1 MPDPSPTTP
10 PGLLLATDLSARCDR
25 PLERAKQ
32 LADEFSIPL
41 VVLTV
46 HDAPQA
52 PGDVLQWQGGDA
64 GRAHQERAAR
74 EEFAREFAGSPLQ
87 AAQRFATGAAPAA
100 ILDSAA
106 TLPGAIVVAGA
117 SQHDSLG
124 DLLLGSTVEKLARG
138 LAQPLLVVR
147 QRVRGPYRRIM
158 VATDFTP
165 AAALALETAARLF
178 PGRRITVFHAHD
190 ADMRVADMRVADVRV
205 TDTLA
210 PDAPPHA
217 ELIRFLDNCALPP
230 GAREL
235 VDPVIGKGEPASQLA
250 RHVVDNSIDL
260 VVLGLHEESA
270 LMRLLTGSRSEYLL
284 QAVVCD
290 TLLVRPP
297 VRPGE

>member
-1 MPDPSPTTP
+1 
-10 PGLLLATDLSARCDR
+10 LLLATDLSARCDR

-52 PGDVLQWQGGDA
+52 PGDVLQWLDGDA

-74 EEFAREFAGSPLQ
+74 EEFACEFAGSPLQ
-87 AAQRFATGAAPAA
+87 VSQRFATGPAPTA

-165 AAALALETAARLF
+165 ASTLAMETAASLF

-190 ADMRVADMRVADVRV
+190 NDV
-205 TDTLA
+205 LA
-210 PDAPPHA
+210 ADAPPHA
-217 ELIRFLDNCALPP
+217 ELIRFLDGCALPS

-235 VDPVIGKGEPASQLA
+235 LDPVIGEGEPASQLA

-297 VRPGE
+297 VRPGEDDENEKT

>member
-1 MPDPSPTTP
+1 MPDRSPTTP

-52 PGDVLQWQGGDA
+52 PGDVLQWLDGDA
-64 GRAHQERAAR
+64 GRAQQEHAAR

-87 AAQRFATGAAPAA
+87 ATQRFAAGPAA
-100 ILDSAA
+100 GAIVDAAA
-106 TLPGAIVVAGA
+106 TLPGAMVVAGA

-124 DLLLGSTVEKLARG
+124 DLLLGSTVEKLARA

-165 AAALALETAARLF
+165 ASALALETAASLF

-190 ADMRVADMRVADVRV
+190 ADV
-205 TDTLA
+205 LA
-210 PDAPPHA
+210 PDAPPRA
-217 ELIRFLDNCALPP
+217 QLIRFMDGCALPP

-235 VDPVIGKGEPASQLA
+235 LDPVIGEGEPASQLA

-297 VRPGE
+297 ARPGEDDENEKT

>member
-1 MPDPSPTTP
+1 MPDPTTP

-41 VVLTV
+41 AVLTV

-52 PGDVLQWQGGDA
+52 PGEVLQWLDGDA

-74 EEFAREFAGSPLQ
+74 EEFAREFAGSRLEVT
-87 AAQRFATGAAPAA
+87 QRFANGAAASA
-100 ILDSAA
+100 IVDNAA

-124 DLLLGSTVEKLARG
+124 DLLLGSTVEKLARS

-165 AAALALETAARLF
+165 AATLALETAASLF

-190 ADMRVADMRVADVRV
+190 S
-205 TDTLA
+205 DTLA

-217 ELIRFLDNCALPP
+217 RLQRFMDGCALPP

-235 VDPVIGKGEPASQLA
+235 LDPVIGEGEPASQLA
-250 RHVVDNSIDL
+250 RYVVDNSIDL

-297 VRPGE
+297 VRPGEYDENEKT

>member
-52 PGDVLQWQGGDA
+52 PGEVLQWLDGDA
-64 GRAHQERAAR
+64 GRAHQEGAAHA
-74 EEFAREFAGSPLQ
+74 EFAREFAGSPLQ
-87 AAQRFATGAAPAA
+87 ATQRFATGPAAAA

-165 AAALALETAARLF
+165 AAKLALETAARLF

-190 ADMRVADMRVADVRV
+190 AEI
-205 TDTLA
+205 LA

-217 ELIRFLDNCALPP
+217 ELIRFVDGCALPP
-230 GAREL
+230 GARGL
-235 VDPVIGKGEPASQLA
+235 LDPVIGEGEPASQLA

-297 VRPGE
+297 VRPGEDDENEKT

>member
-32 LADEFSIPL
+32 LADEFSLPL

-74 EEFAREFAGSPLQ
+74 AEFAREFAGSPLQ
-87 AAQRFATGAAPAA
+87 VTQRFATGPAAAA
-100 ILDSAA
+100 ILDGAA

-124 DLLLGSTVEKLARG
+124 DLLLGSTVEKLARA

-165 AAALALETAARLF
+165 AAKLALETAASLF
-178 PGRRITVFHAHD
+178 PQRRLTVFHAHD
-190 ADMRVADMRVADVRV
+190 AEA
-205 TDTLA
+205 LA
-210 PDAPPHA
+210 PDARPHA
-217 ELIRFLDNCALPP
+217 ELIRFLDGCALPP
-230 GAREL
+230 SAREL
-235 VDPVIGKGEPASQLA
+235 VDPVIGEGEPASQLA

-297 VRPGE
+297 VRPGEYDENEET

>member
-1 MPDPSPTTP
+1 MPDHSPTTP

-41 VVLTV
+41 AVLTV

-52 PGDVLQWQGGDA
+52 PGEVLQWLDGDA

-74 EEFAREFAGSPLQ
+74 EEFAREFADSPLQ
-87 AAQRFATGAAPAA
+87 ASQRFAAGPAPAA
-100 ILDSAA
+100 ILDTAA

-117 SQHDSLG
+117 SQHDTLG
-124 DLLLGSTVEKLARG
+124 DLLLGSTVEKLARA

-165 AAALALETAARLF
+165 ASVLALETAAGLF

-190 ADMRVADMRVADVRV
+190 SDV
-205 TDTLA
+205 LA
-210 PDAPPHA
+210 PDAPPRA
-217 ELIRFLDNCALPP
+217 ALLRFLDGCALPP

-235 VDPVIGKGEPASQLA
+235 LDPVIGEGEPASQLA

-297 VRPGE
+297 VRPGEDDENEKT

>member
-52 PGDVLQWQGGDA
+52 PGDVLQWLDGDA

-74 EEFAREFAGSPLQ
+74 EEFAREFAGSSLQ
-87 AAQRFATGAAPAA
+87 VAQRFATGAAPAA

-165 AAALALETAARLF
+165 ASTLALETAARLF

-190 ADMRVADMRVADVRV
+190 ADMRVAD
-205 TDTLA
+205 TLA

-217 ELIRFLDNCALPP
+217 ELIRFLDGCALPP

-235 VDPVIGKGEPASQLA
+235 VDPVIGEGEPASQLA

-297 VRPGE
+297 VRPGEDDENEKT

>member
-52 PGDVLQWQGGDA
+52 PGEVLQWLDGDA
-64 GRAHQERAAR
+64 GRAHQEGAAR
-74 EEFAREFAGSPLQ
+74 AEFAREFAGSPLQ
-87 AAQRFATGAAPAA
+87 ATQRFATGPAAAA

-165 AAALALETAARLF
+165 ASNLALETAARLF

-190 ADMRVADMRVADVRV
+190 AD
-205 TDTLA
+205 TLA

-217 ELIRFLDNCALPP
+217 ELIRFLDGCALPP

-235 VDPVIGKGEPASQLA
+235 LDPVIGEGEPASQLA
-250 RHVVDNSIDL
+250 RHVADNSIDL

-297 VRPGE
+297 VRPGEYDENEKT

>member
-32 LADEFSIPL
+32 LAGEFSIPL

-52 PGDVLQWQGGDA
+52 PGEVLQWLEGDV
-64 GRAHQERAAR
+64 GRAHQEHAAR
-74 EEFAREFAGSPLQ
+74 EEFAREFAGSPLDVV
-87 AAQRFATGAAPAA
+87 QRFATGPAPAA
-100 ILDSAA
+100 ILDGAA

-165 AAALALETAARLF
+165 ASRLALETAAGLF

-190 ADMRVADMRVADVRV
+190 AEV
-205 TDTLA
+205 LS

-217 ELIRFLDNCALPP
+217 ELIRFLDGCALPRD
-230 GAREL
+230 ARGL
-235 VDPVIGKGEPASQLA
+235 LDPVIGEGEPASQLA

-284 QAVVCD
+284 QVVVCD

>member
-1 MPDPSPTTP
+1 MPDHSPTTP

-41 VVLTV
+41 AVLTV

-52 PGDVLQWQGGDA
+52 PGEVLQWLDGDA

-74 EEFAREFAGSPLQ
+74 EEFAREFADSPLQ
-87 AAQRFATGAAPAA
+87 ASQRFAAGPAP
-100 ILDSAA
+100 AA

-117 SQHDSLG
+117 SQHDTLG
-124 DLLLGSTVEKLARG
+124 DLLLGSTVEKLARA

-165 AAALALETAARLF
+165 ASVLALETAAGLF

-190 ADMRVADMRVADVRV
+190 SDV
-205 TDTLA
+205 LA
-210 PDAPPHA
+210 PDASPRA
-217 ELIRFLDNCALPP
+217 ALLRFLDGCALPP

-235 VDPVIGKGEPASQLA
+235 LDPVIGEGEPASQLA

-297 VRPGE
+297 VRPGEDDENEKT

>member
-1 MPDPSPTTP
+1 MPDRSPTTP

-52 PGDVLQWQGGDA
+52 PGEVLQWLDGDA
-64 GRAHQERAAR
+64 GREHQERAAR
-74 EEFAREFAGSPLQ
+74 EEFAREFAGSQLEVT
-87 AAQRFATGAAPAA
+87 QRFATGPAPAA
-100 ILDSAA
+100 ILDGAA

-165 AAALALETAARLF
+165 ASTLALETAARLF

-190 ADMRVADMRVADVRV
+190 ADMRVAD
-205 TDTLA
+205 TLA
-210 PDAPPHA
+210 PDAPPHGA
-217 ELIRFLDNCALPP
+217 LIRFVDGCALPP
-230 GAREL
+230 GARAL
-235 VDPVIGKGEPASQLA
+235 VDPVIGEGEPASQLA

-297 VRPGE
+297 VRPGEYDENEKT

>member
-41 VVLTV
+41 LVLTV

-52 PGDVLQWQGGDA
+52 PGDVLPWHDGDA
-64 GRAHQERAAR
+64 GRAQQESAAR
-74 EEFAREFAGSPLQ
+74 EEFAREFAGSHLD
-87 AAQRFATGAAPAA
+87 ATQRFASGAAAGA
-100 ILDSAA
+100 ILDTAA
-106 TLPGAIVVAGA
+106 TLPGAMVVAGA

-165 AAALALETAARLF
+165 ASRLALETAARLF
-178 PGRRITVFHAHD
+178 PGRRIAVFHAHD
-190 ADMRVADMRVADVRV
+190 ADV
-205 TDTLA
+205 LA
-210 PDAPPHA
+210 PDAPPRA
-217 ELIRFLDNCALPP
+217 QLASFLDGCALPP
-230 GAREL
+230 GARAL
-235 VDPVIGKGEPASQLA
+235 LDPVIGEGEPASRLA

-297 VRPGE
+297 ARPGEEDENEKT

>member
-32 LADEFSIPL
+32 LAEEFSIPL
-41 VVLTV
+41 AVLTV
-46 HDAPQA
+46 HEAPQA
-52 PGDVLQWQGGDA
+52 PGEVLQWLDADA
-64 GRAHQERAAR
+64 GLAHQERAAR
-74 EEFAREFAGSPLQ
+74 AEFAREFAGSPLH
-87 AAQRFATGAAPAA
+87 ASQRFASGPPPAA
-100 ILDSAA
+100 ILDAA
-106 TLPGAIVVAGA
+106 ASLPGAVVVAGA
-117 SQHDSLG
+117 SQHDTLG
-124 DLLLGSTVEKLARG
+124 ALLLGSTVEKLARG

-165 AAALALETAARLF
+165 ASRLALETAASLF

-190 ADMRVADMRVADVRV
+190 SHI
-205 TDTLA
+205 LA

-217 ELIRFLDNCALPP
+217 ALIRFLDGCALPP
-230 GAREL
+230 DARVL
-235 VDPVIGKGEPASQLA
+235 LDPVIGEGEPASQLA

-297 VRPGE
+297 ARAGKDDENEKT

>member
-52 PGDVLQWQGGDA
+52 PGDVLQWLDADA
-64 GRAHQERAAR
+64 GREHQERAAR

-87 AAQRFATGAAPAA
+87 VTQRFAAGPAAAA
-100 ILDSAA
+100 ILDGAA

-138 LAQPLLVVR
+138 LAQPLLAVR

-165 AAALALETAARLF
+165 ASKLALETAAGLF
-178 PGRRITVFHAHD
+178 PRRRITVFHAHD
-190 ADMRVADMRVADVRV
+190 SDA
-205 TDTLA
+205 LA
-210 PDAPPHA
+210 PDDAPHA
-217 ELIRFLDNCALPP
+217 ALMRFLEGCALPP

-235 VDPVIGKGEPASQLA
+235 VDPAIGEGEPASQLA
-250 RHVVDNSIDL
+250 RHVVDNDIDL

-297 VRPGE
+297 VRPGEYDENEKN

>member
-46 HDAPQA
+46 HDAPPA
-52 PGDVLQWQGGDA
+52 PGEVLQWLDGDA
-64 GRAHQERAAR
+64 GRTQQEGAAR
-74 EEFAREFAGSPLQ
+74 AEFAREFAGSPLQ
-87 AAQRFATGAAPAA
+87 AIQRFAAGPAAAA

-124 DLLLGSTVEKLARG
+124 DVLLGSTVEKLARG

-158 VATDFTP
+158 IATDFTP
-165 AAALALETAARLF
+165 ASKLALETAARLF

-190 ADMRVADMRVADVRV
+190 SE
-205 TDTLA
+205 TLV

-217 ELIRFLDNCALPP
+217 ELIRFLDGCALPP
-230 GAREL
+230 GAHEL
-235 VDPVIGKGEPASQLA
+235 LDPVIGEGEPASQLA

-260 VVLGLHEESA
+260 AVLGLHEESA

-297 VRPGE
+297 VRHGEDDENEKT